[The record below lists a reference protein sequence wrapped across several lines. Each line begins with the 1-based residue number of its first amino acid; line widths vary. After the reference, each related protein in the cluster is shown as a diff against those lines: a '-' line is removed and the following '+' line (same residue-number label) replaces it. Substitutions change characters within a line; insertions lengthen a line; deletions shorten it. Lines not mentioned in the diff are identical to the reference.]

1 VAFPFEGSP
10 PMRFRHFALLAVV
23 CIPFLFLIPKGAHAV
38 WRDNLI
44 LSSAVE
50 GQLLNQGRPMA
61 GVKVKRILLWNME
74 TEARTEITTTKAD
87 GKFQFPEVRGAAE
100 FGFLAKLF
108 HVPVV
113 SQEIF
118 LMQPNEEIIL
128 YSKTRSSYDP
138 KFETGYDEIQFTCD
152 LASRELI
159 NGVLPSLNC
168 KVRKLKHGGAE

>member
-1 VAFPFEGSP
+1 
-10 PMRFRHFALLAVV
+10 MRFRYFALLASTS
-23 CIPFLFLIPKGAHAV
+23 ITLLFFIPKGAHAV

-50 GQLLNQGRPMA
+50 GQLFNQGRPMA
-61 GVKVKRILLWNME
+61 GVKVKRILHWNME

-113 SQEIF
+113 SQEVF

-128 YSKTRSSYDP
+128 YSKTRSSYKP
-138 KFETGYDEIQFTCD
+138 KFETGYDEIQFSCD
-152 LASRELI
+152 LSSRELI
-159 NGVLPSLNC
+159 NGVLPSLDC
-168 KVRKLKHGGAE
+168 KVRKIKSGKPE